1 MEFIHTEKA
10 PVPAGHYSQAV
21 ISGGMVYVSGQ
32 LPFNPADGSI
42 PTGIGE
48 QANQVLNNLEQILV
62 AGGSSLQKV
71 VKVTVY
77 ISDISLW
84 GAFNQ
89 VYAEKFGNHRPARAV
104 VPTRELHHDFLVEV
118 EAVAE
123 L

>member
-32 LPFNPADGSI
+32 LPLNPADGSVSA
-42 PTGIGE
+42 GIEE
-48 QANQVLNNLEQILV
+48 QASQVLANLEQILV

-71 VKVTVY
+71 VRVTVY

-84 GAFNQ
+84 GTFNR
-89 VYAEKFGNHRPARAV
+89 VFAEKFGNHRPARAV
-104 VPTRELHHDFLVEV
+104 VPTRELHHGFLVEV